1 MVSKNNWVKE
11 AQNLYTENYTILL
24 QEIKE
29 DLNKWKDILC
39 SWIGRVKVV
48 QKATA
53 GSADSF
59 GFLLNVFL
67 LPSLITISPL
77 QYISFQTLWFSSLH
91 VRLGPFFF
99 FFNIFHVSADCFH
112 QWDAVRTN
120 AFLCSGDS
128 HLAVSSGSF
137 SDEWSISSGGLIS
150 PLCLHTSNCW
160 MERQT
165 LWMLPCCLLDIF
177 VFSIILSFVQGCT
190 EVTWKHF
197 CCCFNA

>member
-99 FFNIFHVSADCFH
+99 FLTFSMYLLTVFTNGMQLEQMLSCALVIPILLSALGHFQMSDPSLQEGSFPPFVCIPQTVGWNARH
-112 QWDAVRTN
+112 CECYLAVCWI
-120 AFLCSGDS
+120 FLCF
-128 HLAVSSGSF
+128 L
-137 SDEWSISSGGLIS
+137 
-150 PLCLHTSNCW
+150 
-160 MERQT
+160 
-165 LWMLPCCLLDIF
+165 
-177 VFSIILSFVQGCT
+177 
-190 EVTWKHF
+190 
-197 CCCFNA
+197 